1 MSALRVARIRAIML
15 LALAAVATAPPPALA
30 ADKQIRPFIGS
41 AFGGAT
47 TFVDPDNVVGRPNF
61 TWGVSVVTLGEV
73 VGFDIDFAD
82 APGFFEGDQRL
93 VLSGHVTTLTGNVVV
108 AAPRRLTEYVLR
120 PYAVGGFGLM
130 RIHRDDYFNV
140 FTVNR
145 VAPAFDF
152 GGGILMFLTN
162 RIGTSLEVR
171 RFQTIDRQG
180 DEPGLL
186 ITCCTERLSFW
197 RAGVSLAIRY

>member
-1 MSALRVARIRAIML
+1 ML
-15 LALAAVATAPPPALA
+15 LALAAVATAAPPALA

-47 TFVDPDNVVGRPNF
+47 TYVDPDNVVGRPNLA
-61 TWGVSVVTLGEV
+61 WGVSVVTLGEV
-73 VGFDIDFAD
+73 LGFDIDFAD
-82 APGFFEGDQRL
+82 APGFFEGDQHL

-108 AAPRRLTEYVLR
+108 AAPRRLTEYLLR

-130 RIHRDDYFNV
+130 RIHRDDYFSV

-145 VAPAFDF
+145 VAPSFDV

-162 RIGTSLEVR
+162 RVGTSLEMR
-171 RFQTIDRQG
+171 RFQTFDRQS
-180 DEPGLL
+180 DDPGL
-186 ITCCTERLSFW
+186 TVTGGVERTSFW
-197 RAGVSLAIRY
+197 RVSVSLAIRY

>member
-1 MSALRVARIRAIML
+1 MSALRKAKTPTIML
-15 LALAAVATAPPPALA
+15 LTLAALATTAPPALA

-47 TFVDPDNVVGRPNF
+47 TYIDPDNVVGRPNLA
-61 TWGVSVVTLGEV
+61 WGVSMVTLGEV

-82 APGFFEGDQRL
+82 APGFFEGDQHL

-140 FTVNR
+140 FTVDR
-145 VAPAFDF
+145 VAPAFDV

-162 RIGTSLEVR
+162 RIGTSLEMR
-171 RFQTIDRQG
+171 RFQTFDRQS
-180 DEPGLL
+180 DDPGL
-186 ITCCTERLSFW
+186 TVNGVERTSFW
-197 RAGVSLAIRY
+197 RASVSLAIRY

>member
-1 MSALRVARIRAIML
+1 ML
-15 LALAAVATAPPPALA
+15 LTLAALATTAPPAVA

-47 TFVDPDNVVGRPNF
+47 TYVDPDNVVGRPNLA
-61 TWGVSVVTLGEV
+61 WGVSMVTLGEV

-82 APGFFEGDQRL
+82 APGFFEGDQHL

-130 RIHRDDYFNV
+130 RIHRDDYFSV

-145 VAPAFDF
+145 VAPAFDL
-152 GGGILMFLTN
+152 GGGVLMFLTN
-162 RIGTSLEVR
+162 RIGTSLEMR
-171 RFQTIDRQG
+171 RFQTFDRQS
-180 DEPGLL
+180 DEPGL
-186 ITCCTERLSFW
+186 TVNGGVERTSFW
-197 RAGVSLAIRY
+197 RVSVSLAIRY

>member
-1 MSALRVARIRAIML
+1 MSALRKAKISTVML
-15 LALAAVATAPPPALA
+15 LTSAALATTAPAVA

-47 TFVDPDNVVGRPNF
+47 TYIDPDNVVGRPNLA
-61 TWGVSVVTLGEV
+61 WGVSVVTLGEV

-82 APGFFEGDQRL
+82 APGFFEGDQHL

-120 PYAVGGFGLM
+120 PYAVGGLGLM

-145 VAPAFDF
+145 VAPAFDV

-162 RIGTSLEVR
+162 RIGTSLEMR
-171 RFQTIDRQG
+171 RFQTFDRQS
-180 DEPGLL
+180 DDPGL
-186 ITCCTERLSFW
+186 TVNGVERTSFW
-197 RAGVSLAIRY
+197 RASVSLAIRY